1 MSAERPSRTPRL
13 RRTSE
18 RPTASRGSGQGS
30 GNSGPRPNARRR
42 RARRV
47 KGRKLY
53 DMVSGL
59 RGWTQQMPGNRDVVT
74 PCIAEG
80 RVLLGGGFGSYAF
93 YAFDARSGDLLWARR
108 TRDDGPTSAICAEGF
123 VVFNTES
130 CTVCVLRADTGAHVW
145 EKWLGDPLLAQPAV
159 GEGLVF
165 MVWPSEGEHF
175 MSAYRLASGR
185 EVWRSQLEADVI
197 SAPVF
202 CEGRVYATTF
212 DGNVHCWDGHD
223 GSHEWALRMRATS
236 APWIW
241 KGEVFV
247 SHWDEAS
254 PAGAHVPLE
263 TLGSTDGSWYRKR
276 GDSKHASYLRSRRGT
291 PMGHAD
297 LEKDQSVGFG
307 NAPSS
312 AKLHHAESLTGS
324 TTVSRAWSFQGSRP
338 CVWNDR
344 VYSVVGDE
352 LTASCLYSGREFWSV
367 NARFDD
373 EGERGITPPVVT
385 NGRVYAGT
393 RDGRICSW
401 DAESG
406 EARWKAN
413 IGHPVLWQPVVAAGR
428 VFAGCQGGRLVALST
443 EDPSD
448 DGWPMWG
455 GGPGHNG

>member
-1 MSAERPSRTPRL
+1 
-13 RRTSE
+13 
-18 RPTASRGSGQGS
+18 
-30 GNSGPRPNARRR
+30 
-42 RARRV
+42 V

-74 PCIAEG
+74 PCVAEG